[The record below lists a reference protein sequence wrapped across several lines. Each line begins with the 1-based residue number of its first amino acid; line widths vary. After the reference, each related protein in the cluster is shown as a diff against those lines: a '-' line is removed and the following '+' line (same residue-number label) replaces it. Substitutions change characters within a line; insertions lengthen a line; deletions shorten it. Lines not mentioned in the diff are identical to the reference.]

1 MKLLETAHGY
11 FVTGSEIADAVIQC
25 HAERAAAFQ
34 IDTVEVPIVD
44 GLGVRGSVCILVGGP
59 YAIASATIASPLS
72 ELQEEILTGLSTGG
86 YWLTANDGE
95 GERRE
100 AHLLLHPGVPLTLI
114 PVPDLPD

>member
-44 GLGVRGSVCILVGGP
+44 GLGVRGSVRILVGGP
-59 YAIASATIASPLS
+59 YAIASATIASPLP
-72 ELQEEILTGLSTGG
+72 ELSDPEALDRIRNGEPENDPLGDLD
-86 YWLTANDGE
+86 YVTAELDRLE
-95 GERRE
+95 LPRE
-100 AHLLLHPGVPLTLI
+100 VP
-114 PVPDLPD
+114 VA